1 MLYGAP
7 YSSVYLKA
15 FFAAKLIGEDK
26 AAPPMDPVVMGS
38 YHGRDPEKRYH
49 ASSGEKEKLLKELF
63 GNGRH
68 LPEYNTFSLLLMAD
82 HQKNW
87 TVWAQQV
94 LGLIVGVAT
103 VVVASGPSCAASGPN
118 LEIGRCR
125 CSLARSRS
133 VGSPGYMAPTQA
145 SARQAHSSE

>member
-68 LPEYNTFSLLLMAD
+68 LPEYNTFSLLLVLFLCCPPPVSHVPFFRFARLDGAD
-82 HQKNW
+82 SF
-87 TVWAQQV
+87 A
-94 LGLIVGVAT
+94 IRRD
-103 VVVASGPSCAASGPN
+103 S
-118 LEIGRCR
+118 
-125 CSLARSRS
+125 
-133 VGSPGYMAPTQA
+133 
-145 SARQAHSSE
+145 